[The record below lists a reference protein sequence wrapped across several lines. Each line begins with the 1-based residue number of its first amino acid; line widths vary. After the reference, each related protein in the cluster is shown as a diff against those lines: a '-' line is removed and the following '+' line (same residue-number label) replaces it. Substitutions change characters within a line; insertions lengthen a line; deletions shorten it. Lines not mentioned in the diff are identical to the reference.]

1 MKISLKILVSA
12 MVLAAFLTGCK
23 KAESASSGTEVKE
36 EVIVVATAGMP
47 RPFSFVDDDGTIA
60 GVDVDICRAIDE
72 LLPQYRFTYEVT
84 EFVGVLGGLDA
95 GKYQIGANSFSWT
108 EPRAEKYIFPDPIY
122 ANSAGFIVRPGYT
135 EIKKLEDIGGKRTG
149 IGAGTSMA
157 TFLEGFNA
165 KHPDNKVIIEYHE
178 SDELFMHQNLV
189 NGLYDF
195 VISSDASYPAF
206 KALFNLD
213 EDYVSLTVEE
223 AAQVF
228 DPYVYLLLE
237 NSERGKKLR
246 DDINGA
252 IKTLTENG
260 TISRITEKY
269 LNVDLSVKK

>member
-1 MKISLKILVSA
+1 M
-12 MVLAAFLTGCK
+12 LAALLPSCK
-23 KAESASSGTEVKE
+23 KTETVPSGSERE
-36 EVIVVATAGMP
+36 EVIVVATGGGP

-60 GVDVDICRAIDE
+60 GVDIDICRAIDE
-72 LLPQYRFTYEVT
+72 ILPQYQFTYEVT
-84 EFVGVLGGLDA
+84 EFVSILGGLDA

-108 EPRAEKYIFPDPIY
+108 EPRAEKYIFSDSIY
-122 ANSAGFIVRPGYT
+122 ASPPGFIVRPGYT

-149 IGAGTSMA
+149 TGAGSAMA
-157 TFLEGFNA
+157 TFLEGFNE

-178 SDELFMHQNLV
+178 ADELSMHQKLA

-195 VISSDASYPAF
+195 VISSDAAFPAF
-206 KALFNLD
+206 RDLFNID

-223 AAQVF
+223 SAQIS

-246 DDINGA
+246 DDINGV

-260 TISRITEKY
+260 TISQITKKY
-269 LNVDLSVKK
+269 LNVDLAIKK